1 MFSKL
6 GNIYIR
12 IKCFLYE
19 EIFYNVDLDRV
30 VFL

>member
-6 GNIYIR
+6 GNIIR

-19 EIFYNVDLDRV
+19 DIFYNVDLDRV